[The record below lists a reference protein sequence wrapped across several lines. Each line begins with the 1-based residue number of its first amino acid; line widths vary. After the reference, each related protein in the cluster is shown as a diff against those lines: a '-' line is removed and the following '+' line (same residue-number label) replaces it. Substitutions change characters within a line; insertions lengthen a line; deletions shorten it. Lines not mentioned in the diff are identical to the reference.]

1 MTKPTNMITPPKT
14 PNHGTSSQHPQQVT
28 HPHHGQD
35 HDLNHDC
42 TAFYHLPGSTRRCQR
57 QERGCLQLPRGIRG
71 LLLRSKVSPQIICCV
86 EKLFSYKIISIVTA
100 AVQIGLLF
108 VLEEV
113 LDVAH
118 FVVHSDEVLLVHPEQ
133 QNWFPFQFCFNLL
146 FICCNHTL

>member
-14 PNHGTSSQHPQQVT
+14 PNHGTSSQHLQQVR
-28 HPHHGQD
+28 HLHHHHD

-42 TAFYHLPGSTRRCQR
+42 TALHLPGSTLRCQQ

-71 LLLRSKVSPQIICCV
+71 LLLWSKVSPQIICCV

-133 QNWFPFQFCFNLL
+133 QN
-146 FICCNHTL
+146 